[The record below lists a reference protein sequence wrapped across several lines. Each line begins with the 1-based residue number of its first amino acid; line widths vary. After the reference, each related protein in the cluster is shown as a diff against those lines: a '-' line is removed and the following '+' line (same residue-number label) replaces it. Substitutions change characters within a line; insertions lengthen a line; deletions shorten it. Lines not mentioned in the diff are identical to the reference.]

1 MHDLAEMGD
10 NAGTEDPPVKL
21 AINAVDGIKEKVK
34 SFGQDETHDFVVN
47 LKTDL
52 EKLGKAQIIEVP
64 TIPADAVIRYS

>member
-1 MHDLAEMGD
+1 
-10 NAGTEDPPVKL
+10 
-21 AINAVDGIKEKVK
+21 VK